1 MRWDLHGLIIE
12 GTTNDAT
19 LESRWQRSFSSLP
32 TSDEPPDIS
41 CHIDLVHRVQNPPDE
56 EPVYVHRHLSSYYV
70 RNSEVQIYFPH
81 FGQLYLDLERG
92 MTKGAVVSACLDTY
106 GYVED
111 LVASGLSPHLRRRG
125 FFMVHA
131 FAAALEDRF
140 VLLAGDIGTG
150 KTTTGISL
158 LENGWQLM
166 SNDSPIVSQDGRVL
180 SYPSLIAAYSD
191 SLSMFEGTQNLAL
204 DMREDEKKEID
215 PESLWP
221 NVWGREAEKGL
232 ILFPQ
237 LEVDGRH
244 SLTPLSKA
252 ETLGRL
258 LPHTIDS
265 WDKSMESDHIAALER
280 LIEHSP
286 SFSLRVGRNPQVLA
300 ELIETTL
307 KERL

>member
-1 MRWDLHGLIIE
+1 MRWDFHGLIIE

-19 LESRWQRSFSSLP
+19 MASMWQRSFSSLP
-32 TSDEPPDIS
+32 TSDDAPILS
-41 CHIDLVHRVQNPPDE
+41 YHIDLVDGVQSPPDE
-56 EPVYVHRHLSSYYV
+56 EPIYVHRHLSSYYM
-70 RNSEVQIYFPH
+70 RNGDVQIYFPH
-81 FGQLYLDLERG
+81 FGLLSLDIERG
-92 MTKGAVVSACLDTY
+92 VTKGAVVSACLDTY
-106 GYVED
+106 GYLED

-125 FFMVHA
+125 LFMVHA
-131 FAAALEDRF
+131 FAAAMDDHF
-140 VLLAGDIGTG
+140 VLLVGDIGTG
-150 KTTTGISL
+150 KTTSGISL

-180 SYPSLIAAYSD
+180 CYPGLLSAYPD
-191 SLSMFEGTQNLAL
+191 SLLMFKGTENLAQDL
-204 DMREDEKKEID
+204 LEGEKKEID

-221 NVWGREAEKGL
+221 NVWRREATKGL

-237 LEVDGRH
+237 LVADGRH

-280 LIEHSP
+280 LIAKSP

-300 ELIETTL
+300 ELIEAIIEEEL
-307 KERL
+307 